1 MNASEEYGDRSPVP
15 VVPSWRDQC
24 RTVER
29 ESFSRAPVFTT
40 EGKRIEFTG
49 AGAEGRRETRRV
61 GKTRGLVKNGIFPSL
76 TPAEVPERKKPTA
89 LPGEGRGYRPWQGRP
104 RGGA

>member
-1 MNASEEYGDRSPVP
+1 MDLVDASEEYGDRSPVP
-15 VVPSWRDQC
+15 VVQSWRVQR

-49 AGAEGRRETRRV
+49 AAVEGRRETRRV
-61 GKTRGLVKNGIFPSL
+61 GKTRGLVINGISP
-76 TPAEVPERKKPTA
+76 V
-89 LPGEGRGYRPWQGRP
+89 
-104 RGGA
+104 